1 MNRALGI
8 DYGDARVGVAVSDEL
23 GMLAHP
29 LETVPHRASQPLSQ
43 DSPAIQRIV
52 TLLTE
57 KKADTIVLGLPKNM
71 NGTTGESAEKVRK
84 FADALREALQGK
96 AVTIRFVDERLTT
109 VAAHRMLQDA
119 GKTAKQSKALV
130 DQVAAQQILQC
141 WLDSQALLSPPPL
154 D

>member
-8 DYGDARVGVAVSDEL
+8 DYGDARIGVAVSDEL

-29 LETVPHRASQPLSQ
+29 LETVPHRASQPLTHA
-43 DSPAIQRIV
+43 SPAVQRILA
-52 TLLTE
+52 LLAE
-57 KKADTIVLGLPKNM
+57 KNADTLVIGLPRNM

-84 FADALREALQGK
+84 FADTLRSALDGK
-96 AVTIRFVDERLTT
+96 PISIRFIDERLTT

-141 WLDSQALLSPPPL
+141 WLDSQALLAPPPA